1 MCATPFLCIH
11 GGALRR
17 VSVFCA
23 LKTLV
28 SLKKSALPTLSLVR
42 QNAAA
47 LQLAMIAN
55 AKRTIV
61 VTDSNKLGKTAMY
74 RNERKISLSS

>member
-1 MCATPFLCIH
+1 MEILDQI
-11 GGALRR
+11 GGWLAQAHHVYLALA
-17 VSVFCA
+17 VIGSTFF
-23 LKTLV
+23 
-28 SLKKSALPTLSLVR
+28 
-42 QNAAA
+42 A